1 MKLQCA
7 PIKAN
12 ILVGLL
18 MFALSAVVQAQF
30 AFTTNNGAITI
41 TGCSG
46 NPVTL
51 SVPSSTN
58 GYPVTTID
66 GGAFNSLSKLT
77 TITFPGSITNLSNG
91 AFAYCSSLTG
101 VYFEGNAPGLGGAD
115 VFFQTINA
123 IVYYLP
129 GTTGWSS
136 RLSGQPTV
144 LWNPQAQIDAS
155 FGVQNNQFGF
165 NIAGSSNLIVVVQAC
180 TNLANPVWSPVSTNT
195 LNTFVGT
202 NGTSYFND
210 PQWTN
215 YPSRFYRFHFP

>member
-1 MKLQCA
+1 MNAQCV

-12 ILVGLL
+12 ILVAVFLL
-18 MFALSAVVQAQF
+18 ALSGVVQAQF
-30 AFTTNNGAITI
+30 TFTTNNGAITI

-51 SVPSSTN
+51 SIPGSTN
-58 GYPVTTID
+58 GYPVTTI
-66 GGAFNSLSKLT
+66 GSGAFNSLSKLT
-77 TITFPGSITNLSNG
+77 SITFPGSITNLSNG
-91 AFAYCSSLTG
+91 AFAYCSVLTG
-101 VYFEGNAPGLGGAD
+101 VYFQGNAPGLGGAD

-144 LWNPQAQIDAS
+144 LWNPCAQNDAS

-165 NIAGSSNLIVVVQAC
+165 NITGSSNLIVVVVAV

-195 LNTFVGT
+195 LNTFIGT
-202 NGTSYFND
+202 NGTSYFSD

-215 YPSRFYRFHFP
+215 YPRRFYGFRFP